1 MVKKSPI
8 ALSTQEHREDAP
20 TSWPEIQDSVAESLG
35 LALLLVD
42 GPQPP
47 AVVVSNNNSVC
58 HAFQTSPEHSPLCDP
73 YCGVAHAR
81 AMKEGLVEYK
91 CHAGLWCFAKPVEM
105 AGKRQLAVIGGRA
118 FVKSSDYQQLMERF
132 RAGDLQNLASDEVFA
147 NILFSE
153 PQRLG
158 ELAERVERASYRLR
172 TASSNGNHPVTTPTA
187 GATKPPAEQVA
198 QPPLTLVKEPAKRT
212 AHQDL
217 QLEVQR
223 LRNELD
229 TRKRFADSLQ
239 HFLERISCADPVKTY
254 NSIISNLK
262 ELLQSE
268 RASLMVLDEAAN
280 KLILKAASGLA
291 TELAMVGP
299 VGVGEGVSGEVIDTG
314 KALMV
319 TDLRSTGR
327 KPAPVE
333 RSYKTNSFIS
343 YPIAIGGRKV
353 GVLNVTDK
361 SSGGVYDEVDL
372 SLLEIIG
379 PQVALALERAEWQE
393 RATEFQL
400 MSITDSLTALP
411 NRRYLEE
418 RLTEEL
424 NRSKRYDYAMSFLMI
439 DIDDFKAYNDKN
451 GHQAGD
457 LALQMT
463 AHCLKGAL
471 RGADVASRYGG
482 EEFCILLPQTAI
494 SEAGAIADRIRH
506 RVSTTQ
512 FPHGKSQPLGRVTIS
527 VGVATFSKHVDT
539 AENIIAAADRALYQ
553 AKSLGK
559 DRVEFYGDAG
569 RKHD

>member
-1 MVKKSPI
+1 MVNKSPI
-8 ALSTQEHREDAP
+8 ALSPQEHREDAP
-20 TSWPEIQDSVAESLG
+20 PSWPEIQDSLAESSA

-42 GPQPP
+42 GYQPP
-47 AVVVSNNNSVC
+47 AVVVSNNNSIC
-58 HAFQTSPEHSPLCDP
+58 HTFQSSPEHLGLCDP
-73 YCGVAHAR
+73 FCGAAHSR
-81 AMKEGLVEYK
+81 AVKAGGAVEYK
-91 CHAGLWCFAKPVEM
+91 CHAGLSCIAKPVDFG
-105 AGKRQLAVIGGRA
+105 GKRKLAVIAGRT

-132 RAGDLQNLASDEVFA
+132 RTGDLQALASENVFG

-153 PQRLG
+153 PQRVS
-158 ELAERVERASYRLR
+158 ELVERVDRAAHQLKA
-172 TASSNGNHPVTTPTA
+172 ASSNGSGLSKVAASEPKTAAVKAQSETVSSVAKKETTHS
-187 GATKPPAEQVA
+187 
-198 QPPLTLVKEPAKRT
+198 
-212 AHQDL
+212 HQDL
-217 QLEVQR
+217 ELEVQR
-223 LRNELD
+223 LRNELES
-229 TRKRFADSLQ
+229 RSRFADSLQ

-254 NSIISNLK
+254 NSIIASSK

-280 KLILKAASGLA
+280 SLVLKAASGLPTA
-291 TELAMVGP
+291 PELLPP
-299 VGVGEGVSGEVIDTG
+299 VRVGEGVSGEVIDTG
-314 KALMV
+314 KAVMV
-319 TDLRSTGR
+319 TDLRMAGR
-327 KPAPVE
+327 KPAPAE
-333 RSYKTNSFIS
+333 RQYKTNSFIS
-343 YPIAIGGRKV
+343 YPIIIGGRKV

-361 SSGGVYDEVDL
+361 SGGGVYDEIDL

-418 RLTEEL
+418 RLSEEL
-424 NRSKRYDYAMSFLMI
+424 NRSKRYDYPMSFLMI

-457 LALQMT
+457 LALQIT

-471 RGADVASRYGG
+471 RAVDVASRYGG
-482 EEFCILLPQTAI
+482 EEFCILLPQTSI
-494 SEAGAIADRIRH
+494 SEAGVIADRIRQ
-506 RVSTTQ
+506 RVSTTH

-527 VGVATFSKHVDT
+527 VGVSAITKNINT

-559 DRVEFYGDAG
+559 DRVEFYGERDSGLA
-569 RKHD
+569 